1 MNQQESRTQAPH
13 PPRATKFAEDR
24 RRYEI
29 CIITKKQ
36 LINQTLS
43 TNLHRMGEVQHISFF
58 SICTEKWIGNAAT
71 ITTKPHS
78 KANPF
83 HFCKQVLYAFIL

>member
-1 MNQQESRTQAPH
+1 
-13 PPRATKFAEDR
+13 
-24 RRYEI
+24 
-29 CIITKKQ
+29 
-36 LINQTLS
+36 
-43 TNLHRMGEVQHISFF
+43 MGEVQHISFF